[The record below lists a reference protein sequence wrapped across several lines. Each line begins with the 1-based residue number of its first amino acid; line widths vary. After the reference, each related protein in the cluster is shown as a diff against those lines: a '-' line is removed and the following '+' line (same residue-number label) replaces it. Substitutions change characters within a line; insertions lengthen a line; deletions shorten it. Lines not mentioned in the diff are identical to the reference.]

1 MMMSM
6 EAPLGAVQCSSPVII
21 VQASPTAFFV
31 VLQEISE
38 ETGVPIPEL
47 RLGRENL
54 ERALMAR
61 LMEDDLSSEWPLHYL
76 MASYDRLSENL
87 RSSTTIRDQDELNKM
102 TSTLIY
108 GKQLTVSYS
117 GLLLN
122 MDMFPQ
128 VLPLSI
134 LHATAR
140 PH

>member
-1 MMMSM
+1 M
-6 EAPLGAVQCSSPVII
+6 
-21 VQASPTAFFV
+21 QASPTAFFL

>member
-1 MMMSM
+1 MSN
-6 EAPLGAVQCSSPVII
+6 A
-21 VQASPTAFFV
+21 
-31 VLQEISE
+31 LQEISE
-38 ETGVPIPEL
+38 ETGVPIAEL

-76 MASYDRLSENL
+76 MASYDRLSEHL

-128 VLPLSI
+128 VIPLSI
-134 LHATAR
+134 LHAAVR
-140 PH
+140 PDWVTSPDWLTCPGCSIGSAS